1 MFPKAN
7 IRRCKRDRGTISGDL
22 WKLTVR
28 FELSHAAYV
37 GYVGFPYLSVRQ

>member
-1 MFPKAN
+1 MKSAGAFKGLP
-7 IRRCKRDRGTISGDL
+7 RELRH
-22 WKLTVR
+22 VR